1 MFPTWRSSRVPRIDL
16 LAAAGV
22 WLLAASAAAP
32 PAVAQKLT
40 LDRLATT
47 PYLSGTPPMTPS
59 WSPDGK
65 RLAFLWNDQGLPF
78 RDIWLVDASG
88 SNLRRLTDMA
98 KVVPDVEDPGLTD
111 DAARAWQIAARART
125 GIARIPPCCLAFP
138 PTRYAPVWAPD
149 GQSLVFPYRG
159 AIWSVNADGSGAPTR
174 LTESA
179 GDKYAIALSADGTYL
194 SYLQDGDLWLLNRK
208 TRERVQATRRAVPP
222 LGIIQDGDFTRPQA
236 EFSNYAWSPN
246 GDYIALHF
254 DDRRAVR
261 TLLFPNY
268 LGEETTAVPVR
279 RDYTGDNTATR
290 TLVVLA
296 VKKGDLDDIDLPN
309 LRVTNGYVW
318 SGDGR
323 LLIDQMSMDARDR
336 WLFLYGA
343 GDKSLKEI
351 WHDARPSRNS
361 QAPASDWQSDGKGVV
376 FVSDK
381 DGHHHIYAL
390 ALDGSAPRQL
400 TQGEWSVVGESGSAS
415 FRVSRATKQIF
426 FVSNQKNPYERQYYR
441 MAENG
446 GPITPV
452 TTLPGTHLPSLAP
465 DGARV
470 ATIRSDDLTPQEL
483 YIVAA
488 DGKGTEAK
496 VTASPVKE
504 FASYKWVQ
512 PRYVTFKSHLDGTTL
527 HGRLIEPPTLDRSK
541 RYPVILGPVYPNS
554 VRNRWGERE
563 EWRGVYASLQ
573 QFLVL
578 ERNYI
583 VFQVDT
589 RGSVGYGRAFSDGL
603 INYGGVDIDDLE
615 SGVRYLKT
623 FAYVDADRIGLWGSS
638 YGGLMTAMSLFK
650 KPGLYRAGVASAPAT
665 NVWHA
670 LDGQE
675 RVLGKPH
682 SSPELYRQSSVASFG
697 DDLKDHLMII
707 HGMQD
712 DIVLFKDSV
721 TLAEKLMMLG
731 KSFDFVVLPSSVHAW
746 TRKDYVARF
755 GLEKLVELLR
765 PLHGRRAESGG
776 KIGAVM
782 RRPLASGPTL
792 E

>member
-1 MFPTWRSSRVPRIDL
+1 
-16 LAAAGV
+16 
-22 WLLAASAAAP
+22 
-32 PAVAQKLT
+32 
-40 LDRLATT
+40 
-47 PYLSGTPPMTPS
+47 
-59 WSPDGK
+59 
-65 RLAFLWNDQGLPF
+65 
-78 RDIWLVDASG
+78 
-88 SNLRRLTDMA
+88 
-98 KVVPDVEDPGLTD
+98 
-111 DAARAWQIAARART
+111 
-125 GIARIPPCCLAFP
+125 
-138 PTRYAPVWAPD
+138 
-149 GQSLVFPYRG
+149 
-159 AIWSVNADGSGAPTR
+159 
-174 LTESA
+174 
-179 GDKYAIALSADGTYL
+179 
-194 SYLQDGDLWLLNRK
+194 
-208 TRERVQATRRAVPP
+208 
-222 LGIIQDGDFTRPQA
+222 
-236 EFSNYAWSPN
+236 
-246 GDYIALHF
+246 
-254 DDRRAVR
+254 
-261 TLLFPNY
+261 
-268 LGEETTAVPVR
+268 
-279 RDYTGDNTATR
+279 
-290 TLVVLA
+290 
-296 VKKGDLDDIDLPN
+296 
-309 LRVTNGYVW
+309 
-318 SGDGR
+318 
-323 LLIDQMSMDARDR
+323 
-336 WLFLYGA
+336 
-343 GDKSLKEI
+343 
-351 WHDARPSRNS
+351 
-361 QAPASDWQSDGKGVV
+361 
-376 FVSDK
+376 
-381 DGHHHIYAL
+381 
-390 ALDGSAPRQL
+390 
-400 TQGEWSVVGESGSAS
+400 
-415 FRVSRATKQIF
+415 
-426 FVSNQKNPYERQYYR
+426 
-441 MAENG
+441 MAETG

-452 TTLPGTHLPSLAP
+452 TTLPG
-465 DGARV
+465 
-470 ATIRSDDLTPQEL
+470 
-483 YIVAA
+483 Y
-488 DGKGTEAK
+488 
-496 VTASPVKE
+496 ASPE
-504 FASYKWVQ
+504 SRAGRRQGRDDSTPTTLRPRSSTSSPPTARARRRRSRPRRSRNSPRTSGSQ

-712 DIVLFKDSV
+712 DVVLFKDSV

-755 GLEKLVELLR
+755 GLEKLVDYFDR
-765 PLHGRRAESGG
+765 HMGG
-776 KIGAVM
+776 
-782 RRPLASGPTL
+782 GPKAAAKSAP
-792 E
+792 